1 MFERLSAA
9 RANGRGHRTSAPLR
23 RNSGLKGNC
32 EAGFWKAT
40 KRLDAK
46 RILLAAKRYEVANKE
61 PGKRTGP
68 LGAVA
73 IEVLELLVNLV
84 DFKSGRLEPS
94 ISTMMNKLRRSR
106 DAIVRALNALRS
118 HGFVDWLRRYVPTNN
133 DGAGPQVQQT
143 SNAYR
148 LNMPKRAEEAL
159 GKYGKP
165 SPVPEDRAQADL
177 ERLQAEAR
185 HALET
190 HSLEGLRALAEL
202 QTFAG
207 RQAEMFLS
215 LLNERESAKQ
225 TEPESRYLL

>member
-9 RANGRGHRTSAPLR
+9 LPIGSGHRKGAPLR
-23 RNSGLKGNC
+23 RNSRLKGNC
-32 EAGFWKAT
+32 EGGFWKAI
-40 KRLDAK
+40 KRPDAK
-46 RILLAAKRYEVANKE
+46 RILLAAKRYEIANKE

-94 ISTMMNKLRRSR
+94 IATMMNRLRRSR

-118 HGFVDWLRRYVPTNN
+118 HGFVDWLRRYVPTDNE
-133 DGAGPQVQQT
+133 GAGPQVQQT

-148 LNMPKRAEEAL
+148 LSMPKRAEEAL

-165 SPVPEDRAQADL
+165 SPVPDDRAQADL

-185 HALET
+185 HALKT
-190 HSLEGLRALAEL
+190 HSLEGLKMLAAL

-207 RQAEMFLS
+207 RQAAMFLD
-215 LLNERESAKQ
+215 LLDERESAKQ
-225 TEPESRYLL
+225 TEPGSRYLL

>member
-1 MFERLSAA
+1 MFEKMSAA
-9 RANGRGHRTSAPLR
+9 LPNGRGHRTGAPLR
-23 RNSGLKGNC
+23 RNSRLKNHC
-32 EAGFWKAT
+32 EGGFWKAI

-94 ISTMMNKLRRSR
+94 IATLMKRLRRSR

-118 HGFVDWLRRYVPTNN
+118 HGFVDWLRRYVPTDN

-148 LNMPKRAEEAL
+148 LMMPKRAQEAL

-165 SPVPEDRAQADL
+165 SPIPEDRAQADL

-185 HALET
+185 SALET
-190 HSLEGLRALAEL
+190 YSLDGLKALAEL
-202 QTFAG
+202 PTFAG
-207 RQAEMFLS
+207 RQAAMFLD

-225 TEPESRYLL
+225 TEPKSRYLS